1 LALAELKFTKCGVQI
16 PPSYFPT
23 FLFKGCFLTAHW
35 SGSTLFL
42 LQALMIMKLY
52 DGGTELTG
60 CFYLPKGASVTVK
73 QSPLDT
79 TI

>member
-42 LQALMIMKLY
+42 LQAFMIM
-52 DGGTELTG
+52 
-60 CFYLPKGASVTVK
+60 
-73 QSPLDT
+73 
-79 TI
+79 

>member
-35 SGSTLFL
+35 SGSYYKLLWLCNCMMAVQNLQVAFTFL
-42 LQALMIMKLY
+42 RVPALQSNSHL
-52 DGGTELTG
+52 LTQR
-60 CFYLPKGASVTVK
+60 F
-73 QSPLDT
+73 
-79 TI
+79 